1 LGIGTNGLV
10 KLNRLEDRGY
20 AKGEECHS
28 DDLVPYDARW
38 LYYMR
43 NDVSREFLRV
53 RRNRSRD
60 FLGIPEGHCTFMLA
74 HRTGGFSPLRLVL
87 CCGLQNGCYPESD
100 PQDRACF
107 LDDRLKELMQELG
120 NAINESLSDSDRIA
134 AAIGEIKRAG
144 YDVFLVLEAT
154 IGFNKRR
161 EAEDEEVADA
171 EELPKSASGGRIQLT
186 SQDQKFLRALKIQI
200 DEDSK

>member
-1 LGIGTNGLV
+1 MDVTLKVTLG
-10 KLNRLEDRGY
+10 
-20 AKGEECHS
+20 
-28 DDLVPYDARW
+28 
-38 LYYMR
+38 
-43 NDVSREFLRV
+43 
-53 RRNRSRD
+53 
-60 FLGIPEGHCTFMLA
+60 
-74 HRTGGFSPLRLVL
+74 
-87 CCGLQNGCYPESD
+87 
-100 PQDRACF
+100 RAYF

-161 EAEDEEVADA
+161 ENEDEEQAEG